1 MQGLDLKGTD
11 VELSLLEV
19 IIETGC
25 FGNLS
30 RVPLPIPNSCSAS
43 KDGAGRSAGPMRHSL
58 TVPTISFNGS
68 GQGCFAT
75 DAAASIPA
83 LSNSNGCAER
93 LVLTSRLPEPYISR
107 AQIRAMRQTGDRTL
121 PMSKRPPEVVSKPP
135 ENKQS

>member
-43 KDGAGRSAGPMRHSL
+43 KDGAGRSAGPMPSLPFHS
-58 TVPTISFNGS
+58 TGQS
-68 GQGCFAT
+68 GLFCH
-75 DAAASIPA
+75 
-83 LSNSNGCAER
+83 
-93 LVLTSRLPEPYISR
+93 
-107 AQIRAMRQTGDRTL
+107 
-121 PMSKRPPEVVSKPP
+121 
-135 ENKQS
+135 

>member
-30 RVPLPIPNSCSAS
+30 QVPLPIPNSCSAS

-68 GQGCFAT
+68 VRVVLPLTQLQASPPCPIQT
-75 DAAASIPA
+75 DVQNAWF
-83 LSNSNGCAER
+83 
-93 LVLTSRLPEPYISR
+93 
-107 AQIRAMRQTGDRTL
+107 
-121 PMSKRPPEVVSKPP
+121 
-135 ENKQS
+135 

>member
-11 VELSLLEV
+11 VGLSLLEV
-19 IIETGC
+19 TKETGC

-30 RVPLPIPNSCSAS
+30 GVPLPIPNSCSAS
-43 KDGAGRSAGPMRHSL
+43 KDGAGAMRHIL
-58 TVPTISFNGS
+58 TVPAISFNGHS
-68 GQGCFAT
+68 GLFAT
-75 DAAASIPA
+75 DAVASIPT

-93 LVLTSRLPEPYISR
+93 LVLTSRLPELDISR

-121 PMSKRPPEVVSKPP
+121 PMSKRPPEVVSTSA

>member
-43 KDGAGRSAGPMRHSL
+43 KDGAGRSAGFPSGGSPSNIAMSRRIGNRKSTKECRTGMKWGTIIPGTEAPPTHCATVWAIHICRSPRFSL
-58 TVPTISFNGS
+58 
-68 GQGCFAT
+68 GC
-75 DAAASIPA
+75 
-83 LSNSNGCAER
+83 
-93 LVLTSRLPEPYISR
+93 TSYI
-107 AQIRAMRQTGDRTL
+107 GL
-121 PMSKRPPEVVSKPP
+121 
-135 ENKQS
+135 